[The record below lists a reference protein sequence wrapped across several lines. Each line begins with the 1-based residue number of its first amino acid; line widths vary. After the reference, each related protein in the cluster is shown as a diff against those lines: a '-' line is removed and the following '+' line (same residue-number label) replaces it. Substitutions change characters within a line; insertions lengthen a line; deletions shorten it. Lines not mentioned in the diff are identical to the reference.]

1 LSLLFVL
8 PIWNSRN
15 EQLVALV
22 YQSMIPGP
30 SSIWLCFWHFYH
42 NSKTYNVYWVPV
54 SHQNLKKEKS
64 FWITFK
70 TVNFARWTLF
80 LKQCVECVL
89 HPLFWL
95 QKATHWFFKREQ
107 AYVAVSVRT
116 KQEIAIE
123 CFNTNSKRCPCSLFF
138 HRETQETRIG
148 LRWCINQRFVNQILH
163 CTLISHCYPT
173 SKTYNV
179 YWVLCLSTNLKR
191 KKKEEV
197 KYAWHCAFRKK
208 TTEMAGRVVLWW
220 PMLIGRWEKP
230 T

>member
-1 LSLLFVL
+1 MPHDNSENWKTS
-8 PIWNSRN
+8 WN
-15 EQLVALV
+15 
-22 YQSMIPGP
+22 
-30 SSIWLCFWHFYH
+30 
-42 NSKTYNVYWVPV
+42 
-54 SHQNLKKEKS
+54 
-64 FWITFK
+64 TFK
-70 TVNFARWTLF
+70 TVNFALWTLF
-80 LKQCVECVL
+80 LKPCVGCSSY
-89 HPLFWL
+89 PLRQL

-148 LRWCINQRFVNQILH
+148 LHWCINQRFVNQIVH

-197 KYAWHCAFRKK
+197 KYAWHCALCKI
-208 TTEMAGRVVLWW
+208 TIEMAGYVVLCW
-220 PMLIGRWEKP
+220 PLLIGRWEKP